1 VALSLGTLA
10 NLEQA
15 TPQAVAE
22 PVAQARVYVQQ
33 QTAAYLDETGKL

>member
-22 PVAQARVYVQQ
+22 PVAEARAYIQQ